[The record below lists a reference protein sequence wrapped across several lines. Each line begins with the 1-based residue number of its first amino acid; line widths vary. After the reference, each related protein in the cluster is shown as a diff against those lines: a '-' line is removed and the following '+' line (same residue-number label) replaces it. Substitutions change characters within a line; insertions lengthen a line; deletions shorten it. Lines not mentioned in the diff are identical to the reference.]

1 MKICYNKEFLN
12 LIKDAASRLSIVDI
26 YKCMV
31 CVRKREKYHERKN
44 EEGKGNQKILTVKF
58 TKG

>member
-1 MKICYNKEFLN
+1 
-12 LIKDAASRLSIVDI
+12 
-26 YKCMV
+26 MV